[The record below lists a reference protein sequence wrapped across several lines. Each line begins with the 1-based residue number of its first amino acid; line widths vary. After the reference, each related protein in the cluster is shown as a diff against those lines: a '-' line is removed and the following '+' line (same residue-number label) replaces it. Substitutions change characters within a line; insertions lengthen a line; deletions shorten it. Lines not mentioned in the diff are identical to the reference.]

1 MLANW
6 HESHRLQSYRPQLKK
21 KLKWVGGRCDE
32 ACEILAQ
39 IIAITHNLD
48 VVTEAEMEHNLFLY
62 DGTIELVFHF
72 NQSYVKQKGKFIF
85 VTVQF
90 FSKKKQGT
98 LQSRGKLCLPH
109 SV

>member
-1 MLANW
+1 
-6 HESHRLQSYRPQLKK
+6 
-21 KLKWVGGRCDE
+21 
-32 ACEILAQ
+32 
-39 IIAITHNLD
+39 
-48 VVTEAEMEHNLFLY
+48 MEHNLFLY

-90 FSKKKQGT
+90 FSKKEQGT
-98 LQSRGKLCLPH
+98 SHSRGKLCLPH